1 MNLLTQASLSP
12 DEWAALRNL
21 PHLVAIAVSASA
33 GSPID
38 LLFEHVAGRAAIANG
53 VNNEHPLV
61 RAIAGRREIEAAR
74 VAVKLIVIEPKGMHR
89 PPEELLPIAIEAAR
103 RAADLVRVR
112 GNELDQCAYRE
123 FVIGV
128 ARRVAEAA
136 REGDILGFGGH
147 RVSDAERA
155 AIAAITQAFA

>member
-1 MNLLTQASLSP
+1 MNLLTQSSLSP

-53 VNNEHPLV
+53 INNEHPLV
-61 RAIAGRREIEAAR
+61 QAIAGRREIEAAR
-74 VAVKLIVIEPKGMHR
+74 VAVKRIVIEPQGMHR
-89 PPEELLPIAIEAAR
+89 PPEELLPLATEAAR
-103 RAADLVRVR
+103 HVADLLRAR
-112 GNELDQCAYRE
+112 GNELDRYAYRE
-123 FVIGV
+123 FVLGV

-136 REGDILGFGGH
+136 REGDILGFGGR

-155 AIAAITQAFA
+155 AISSLAEALA

>member
-1 MNLLTQASLSP
+1 MNLLDRASLSL

-38 LLFEHVAGRAAIANG
+38 LLYELAAGRAAIGNG

-61 RAIAGRREIEAAR
+61 RTIATRHEIDAAR
-74 VAVKLIVIEPKGMHR
+74 VAVKGLLIEPQGMHR
-89 PPEELLPIAIEAAR
+89 PPEELLPIATEAAR
-103 RAADLVRVR
+103 RVAELLRAR
-112 GNELDQCAYRE
+112 GSELDRYAYRE

-128 ARRVAEAA
+128 ARQVAEAA
-136 REGDILGFGGH
+136 REGDFLGLGG
-147 RVSDAERA
+147 RVVSDAERTA
-155 AIAAITQAFA
+155 ISAIAEALA

>member
-1 MNLLTQASLSP
+1 MRLLEGAALSP

-33 GSPID
+33 GSPVD
-38 LLFEHVAGRAAIANG
+38 LLFELAAGRAAIANG

-61 RAIAGRREIEAAR
+61 RAIADRREIDAAR
-74 VAVKLIVIEPKGMHR
+74 VAVKGLLIEPQGMYR
-89 PPEELLPIAIEAAR
+89 PPEELLPIATEAAR
-103 RAADLVRVR
+103 RVAELLRAR
-112 GNELDQCAYRE
+112 GNELDRYAYRE

-136 REGDILGFGGH
+136 REGDFLGLGG
-147 RVSDAERA
+147 RVVSDAERTA
-155 AIAAITQAFA
+155 ISAIAAALA